1 MHGVAPV
8 QNELFCRCL
17 SNPQANLF
25 YLVLSKP
32 VSCKYYQVNYILMFH
47 TSKSFTAGPHEQPC
61 ADHAVRRSFI
71 CARDGPAPFSLPL
84 KLALMRPP
92 QLTPSVCPKSE
103 RFLLQET
110 ATARGKEGSCY
121 AKTIFSPLHEA
132 AFADTEFSLLD

>member
-1 MHGVAPV
+1 
-8 QNELFCRCL
+8 
-17 SNPQANLF
+17 
-25 YLVLSKP
+25 
-32 VSCKYYQVNYILMFH
+32 MFH